1 MALHRSDAL
10 VLHTYK
16 LGETDQ
22 IVVLFTRDLG
32 KLRAVVRRS
41 HSPRRHT
48 AGYYQPLML
57 LNVIVF
63 GRHGQP
69 LYRLQ
74 SVDLV
79 QAFRPLH
86 EDFQL
91 LRCGLYMTEL
101 IDVATHE
108 REPVPE
114 LFALFQQSLE
124 QLTQTADPVLLLRL
138 FELRLLMTTGYTP
151 QLLDCAHCTRDL
163 EPQACTFSP
172 RLGGL
177 LCPACATT
185 ARQTFTVSPEA
196 IAYLRLAMEE
206 ETAVPPPTP
215 LTATAQQDV
224 ERLLHAHLTFCLGR
238 ELKSYVF
245 LHL

>member
-1 MALHRSDAL
+1 MALYRSDAF
-10 VLHTYK
+10 VLRTYK

-22 IVVLFTRDLG
+22 IVVLFTRDFG

-41 HSPRRHT
+41 HSPRRYT

-57 LNVIVF
+57 LNAIVF
-63 GRHGQP
+63 GRPGQP
-69 LYRLQ
+69 LYRMQ
-74 SVDLV
+74 SVDIV
-79 QAFRPLH
+79 QALRPLH
-86 EDFQL
+86 EDFNL
-91 LRCGLYMTEL
+91 LRCGLYITEL

-114 LFALFQQSLE
+114 LFALLQQSLE

-138 FELRLLMTTGYTP
+138 FELRLLMVTGYTP
-151 QLLDCAHCTRDL
+151 QLLYCAHCTSDL
-163 EPQACTFSP
+163 QSHACTFSP

-177 LCPACATT
+177 LCPACAAT

-196 IAYLRLAMEE
+196 IAYLRRAMEGE
-206 ETAVPPPTP
+206 AAVPLPTP
-215 LTATAQQDV
+215 LAATAQQDL

-238 ELKSYVF
+238 ELKSYAF